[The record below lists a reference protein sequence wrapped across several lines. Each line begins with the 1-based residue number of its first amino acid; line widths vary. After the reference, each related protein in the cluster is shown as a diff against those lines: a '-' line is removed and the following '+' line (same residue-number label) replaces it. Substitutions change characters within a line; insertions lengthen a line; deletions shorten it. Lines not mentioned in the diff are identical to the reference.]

1 MNPSEVPT
9 VKDKIPSTHQ
19 GREMK
24 SKIKSKQ
31 ESIVLKMTVL
41 NWNLIMTRE
50 FWKYVWV
57 KWLYVKFA
65 EKVKRKKKGVK

>member
-1 MNPSEVPT
+1 MNPSGAPT
-9 VKDKIPSTHQ
+9 VKDKISSTHQ

-31 ESIVLKMTVL
+31 KSIVLKMTVL
-41 NWNLIMTRE
+41 NWNLIMARE
-50 FWKYVWV
+50 FWRYVWA

-65 EKVKRKKKGVK
+65 EKEKKKL